1 MSGSNSQAQC
11 NRWRNQNQ
19 KNHTHTHTQREKTSV
34 VVSCRDIIPFLSR
47 EIIPKQ
53 KLSRLVSKSKL
64 QRCCSQYVISEPACL
79 QKKYFSLASFSYLFV
94 FTLTHKTKTAT
105 TRRHGSRYNLPDTT
119 SSSCRRRRRRYLT
132 TRAYH

>member
-1 MSGSNSQAQC
+1 MQQMVKSE
-11 NRWRNQNQ
+11 QNQ
-19 KNHTHTHTQREKTSV
+19 KNHTHTHKEKKTSV

-79 QKKYFSLASFSYLFV
+79 QKKYFSLQVLVIYLF
-94 FTLTHKTKTAT
+94 LPSPIKLKLQQ
-105 TRRHGSRYNLPDTT
+105 HGNTDIISPIVVVVVVVVVVGT
-119 SSSCRRRRRRYLT
+119 
-132 TRAYH
+132 